1 MFSSLPSV
9 ARKEFL
15 KLTKT
20 VQKCY
25 SYALIKIIMPNA
37 LNKRQAVEFL
47 GIDEKIFDNYFK
59 YADELHPLPRT
70 GKGAFKFND
79 DELEQWK
86 ENRRWRTVELTFEDY
101 SKCLDFALAQH
112 FRGYVTSDWGTARTR
127 EFGQKLTNWIKGQLA
142 EVAVKKFF
150 EKEFQ
155 IKVKLDFGIH
165 ENIVPQDII
174 GIEENGVEREP
185 QIGIGIKSSK
195 PKSAFLILG
204 EKEVELEDRR
214 SDVYILGRPDIPDDH
229 LLRITREKII
239 EIVEGQQHFSL
250 YEQDIPEFKNIPCE
264 IAGWCNVQ
272 DLVKVDAKTVH
283 GLEEAT
289 GFRYIKK
296 SGQLNRSK
304 ESWQELLNRV

>member
-101 SKCLDFALAQH
+101 ELQNYH
-112 FRGYVTSDWGTARTR
+112 F
-127 EFGQKLTNWIKGQLA
+127 
-142 EVAVKKFF
+142 
-150 EKEFQ
+150 
-155 IKVKLDFGIH
+155 
-165 ENIVPQDII
+165 
-174 GIEENGVEREP
+174 
-185 QIGIGIKSSK
+185 
-195 PKSAFLILG
+195 
-204 EKEVELEDRR
+204 
-214 SDVYILGRPDIPDDH
+214 
-229 LLRITREKII
+229 
-239 EIVEGQQHFSL
+239 
-250 YEQDIPEFKNIPCE
+250 
-264 IAGWCNVQ
+264 
-272 DLVKVDAKTVH
+272 
-283 GLEEAT
+283 
-289 GFRYIKK
+289 
-296 SGQLNRSK
+296 
-304 ESWQELLNRV
+304 